1 MPEDVNAPIRISPAG
16 PAGPIPTLIFLPEER
31 HERLPLVLMGH
42 GAHLDKDD
50 PVMQLLCQG
59 LARVPSAVAV
69 MDAPG
74 HGERRT
80 PGLSDE
86 EFETDVYRR
95 IGDPSVHDQLR
106 AEWPLVIAATRE
118 TVPEVTGPVGY
129 AGFSMGSIFGL
140 SVVGDLSDVESAL
153 FVVGGYV
160 SDERPHSSSVNALIA
175 AGLPQLADHH
185 VFMVN
190 MTGDESFPINRAVE
204 VLESIPGRR
213 SMHVY
218 VGGHRDLP
226 PESMSQMLRFLR
238 RALTDRA
245 VAPAS

>member
-1 MPEDVNAPIRISPAG
+1 MPEDVNAPIRIAPAG
-16 PAGPIPTLIFLPEER
+16 PAGPIPTLVFLPEER
-31 HERLPLVLMGH
+31 GERLPLVLMGH

-59 LARVPSAVAV
+59 LTRVPAAVAV

-86 EFETDVYRR
+86 EFEIDVFRR
-95 IGDPSVHDQLR
+95 IGDPAVHEQLR

-118 TVPEVTGPVGY
+118 TVPEVTGPVAY

-140 SVVGDLSDVESAL
+140 SVVGDLPEVESAL

-160 SDERPHSSSVNALIA
+160 TDERPHSSSVNALIA
-175 AGLPQLADHH
+175 AGLPKLADRT

-190 MTGDESFPINRAVE
+190 MTGDESFPIDRAVE
-204 VLESIPGRR
+204 VLESIQGRR

-238 RALTDRA
+238 RALTDRQA
-245 VAPAS
+245 APGS

>member
-1 MPEDVNAPIRISPAG
+1 
-16 PAGPIPTLIFLPEER
+16 
-31 HERLPLVLMGH
+31 MGH
-42 GAHLDKDD
+42 GAHLGKDD
-50 PVMQLLCQG
+50 PIMQLLCRA
-59 LARVPSAVAV
+59 LTRVPAAVAV

-80 PGLSDE
+80 PGLTDE

-95 IGDPSVHDQLR
+95 IGDPAVHEQLR
-106 AEWPLVIAATRE
+106 AEWPLVAAATRE
-118 TVPEVTGPVGY
+118 AAPAVTRPVAY

-140 SVVGDLSDVESAL
+140 SIVGDLPEVESAL

-160 SDERPHSSSVNALIA
+160 TDERPHSSSVNALIA
-175 AGLPQLADHH
+175 AGLPRLAGRN
-185 VFMVN
+185 VMMVN
-190 MTGDESFPINRAVE
+190 MTADESFPINRAVE
-204 VLESIPGRR
+204 VLESIPGRP

-238 RALTDRA
+238 RALTERE
-245 VAPAS
+245 VAPVQ

>member
-1 MPEDVNAPIRISPAG
+1 MPEDVNAPIRIAPVG
-16 PAGPIPTLIFLPEER
+16 PEGPIPTLVFLPEER
-31 HERLPLVLMGH
+31 GDRLPFVLMGH
-42 GAHLDKDD
+42 GAHLGKDD
-50 PVMQLLCQG
+50 PIMQLLCRA
-59 LARVPSAVAV
+59 LTRVPAAVAV

-80 PGLSDE
+80 PGLTDE

-95 IGDPSVHDQLR
+95 IGDPAVHEKLR
-106 AEWPLVIAATRE
+106 AEWPLVAAATRE
-118 TVPEVTGPVGY
+118 AAPAVTGPVAY

-140 SVVGDLSDVESAL
+140 SIVGDLPEVESAL

-160 SDERPHSSSVNALIA
+160 TDERPHSSSVNALIA
-175 AGLPQLADHH
+175 AGLPRLAGRN
-185 VFMVN
+185 VMMVN
-190 MTGDESFPINRAVE
+190 MTADESFPINRAVE
-204 VLESIPGRR
+204 VLESIPGRP

-238 RALTDRA
+238 RALTERE
-245 VAPAS
+245 VAPVQ